1 MDRNKDGSCSWSL
14 SILSGRAESVCPS
27 AQLGRTKA
35 PRSGCY
41 TRTSSKSRC
50 ELVLQA
56 VGKAA
61 TGNARRRRAQMPVLI
76 ARHKG
81 CTTFNY
87 EVSNRTSCSGMP

>member
-41 TRTSSKSRC
+41 TRTSRAVNPD

-61 TGNARRRRAQMPVLI
+61 TGNGRRRRAQLAVLI

-81 CTTFNY
+81 CTT
-87 EVSNRTSCSGMP
+87 RTMK